1 MSLERASLQNRLHVT
16 LVLLFAWL
24 FVTSPWVS
32 MLKRIPAGAGWLD
45 WAHVALGFA
54 TFAVGLLY
62 ARACTRQGGWRSY
75 FPWLAGEG
83 RAAARDV
90 DGLLRGRLPSAE
102 PGGLFAVIEGLLL
115 VVLLIGGVTGV
126 AWFVLQGSEAAVAC
140 RDVHVVAVRVLLG
153 LIVAHVLAVA
163 SHVFALA

>member
-1 MSLERASLQNRLHVT
+1 MSLARASLQNRLHVA
-16 LVLLFAWL
+16 VALLCAWL

-32 MLKRIPAGAGWLD
+32 MFRRMPAGAGWLD
-45 WAHVALGFA
+45 WAHVTLGFA
-54 TFAVGLLY
+54 TLAIALLY
-62 ARACTRQGGWRSY
+62 ARACSRKGAWRSY

-90 DGLLRGRLPSAE
+90 GGLLRGRLPSAE
-102 PGGLFAVIEGLLL
+102 PGGLFAAIEGLLL

-126 AWFVLQGSEAAVAC
+126 GWFMLQGSEAAVAC
-140 RDVHVVAVRVLLG
+140 RGVHVVAVRVLLG

-163 SHVFALA
+163 SHLFELA